1 MVRMTRFYD
10 DPTLEE
16 LLGDSM
22 TQAIMKADRVDRR
35 KLERERLVALRQGR
49 HGGVGLRHPA
59 TGITLGQIYKA
70 VESESGVFAMRSQ
83 VHERCMV
90 ACAMKRRLGPSFN
103 AANDAVEQ
111 ALSRTSLAELV
122 RGVG

>member
-1 MVRMTRFYD
+1 VVRKI
-10 DPTLEE
+10 LK
-16 LLGDSM
+16 L
-22 TQAIMKADRVDRR
+22 
-35 KLERERLVALRQGR
+35 LEREGLVALRQGR

-59 TGITLGQIYKA
+59 SGITLGQIYKA

-90 ACAMKRRLGPSFN
+90 ACAMKRRLGPIFN